1 MTTGAYP
8 DVSRWLFPVMCM
20 QCAFPACVAVCRF
33 EACFVGKDGIVR
45 VEREKCV
52 GCTLCALA
60 CPYGARV
67 MMADGT
73 AAGCDFCADRIDAG
87 ALPYCVGTCPSG
99 ALIFGDLDDP
109 ESDISKR
116 MAREDA
122 VTLGKGFRTYPRVFY
137 ARLPETLDF

>member
-1 MTTGAYP
+1 MYTP
-8 DVSRWLFPVMCM
+8 
-20 QCAFPACVAVCRF
+20 CVR
-33 EACFVGKDGIVR
+33 GDG
-45 VEREKCV
+45 EKCV

-122 VTLGKGFRTYPRVFY
+122 VTLGKGFRSYPRVFY